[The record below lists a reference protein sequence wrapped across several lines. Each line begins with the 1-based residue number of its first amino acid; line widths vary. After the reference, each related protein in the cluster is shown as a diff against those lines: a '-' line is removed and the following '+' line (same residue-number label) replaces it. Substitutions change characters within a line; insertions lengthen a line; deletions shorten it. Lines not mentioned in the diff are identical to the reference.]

1 MSINPPLQVMDVYYP
16 LPITHY
22 LLPITIMNW
31 LKKIPL
37 AWHQLMKEKTRLLV
51 AIAGI
56 GFADML
62 IFIQLGFNDSL
73 YDGAI
78 QAQSLLHADL
88 VMINRQLESLTT
100 PQNFSR
106 ERLYQTLAYDG
117 VSSVSSIYIGT
128 GEWKNPRTRI
138 DRTIL
143 IWGIDPNASSF
154 TVPEIQQ
161 NAKRLQ
167 ILNTALFDRASR
179 PEYGAIADTVEK
191 QGSVEVQL
199 NRQNIQTIGL
209 FRVGA
214 SFAADGNVIVSN
226 STFLKLF
233 STRKS
238 NQIEI
243 GLIQLKPGTNS
254 ESIKAQLTANLPNDV
269 RVMTPK
275 EFAEVEKYYWES
287 QGAIGFIFG
296 LGVVVGIIVGI
307 VIVYQILYT
316 DVANHLPEYATLKA
330 MGYSDR
336 YLLGVLIQESL
347 ILAILGYIPGFLISI
362 GLYQIAAAA
371 ILMPIG
377 MKIER
382 AIFVLAI
389 TIVMCSISGA
399 IAMQKLRSADPAD
412 VF

>member
-1 MSINPPLQVMDVYYP
+1 MKISNF
-16 LPITHY
+16 
-22 LLPITIMNW
+22 

-56 GFADML
+56 SFADML

-73 YDGAI
+73 YDSAT
-78 QAQSLLHADL
+78 QTQSLLQADL
-88 VMINRQLESLTT
+88 VMINRQFESLSTL
-100 PQNFSR
+100 QSFSR
-106 ERLYQTLAYDG
+106 ERLYQTLAYNG
-117 VSSVSSIYIGT
+117 VSSVSSIYIGR
-128 GEWKNPRTRI
+128 GEWKNPTTRI

-143 IWGIDPNASSF
+143 IWGIDPNAPSF
-154 TVPEIQQ
+154 AVPEIQQ

-167 ILNTALFDRASR
+167 LLNTALFDRASR
-179 PEYGAIADTVEK
+179 PEYGAIAETVEK
-191 QGSVEVQL
+191 QGSVEIQL
-199 NRQNIQTIGL
+199 NQQNIRTIGL
-209 FRVGA
+209 FRIGA

-226 STFLKLF
+226 STFLKLLAE
-233 STRKS
+233 RKS

-254 ESIKAQLTANLPNDV
+254 ETVKAQLTANLPNDV
-269 RVMTPK
+269 RVMTPQ

-336 YLLGVLIQESL
+336 YLLSVLIQESI
-347 ILAILGYIPGFLISI
+347 ILAILGYIPGFLISL
-362 GLYQIAAAA
+362 GLYQVAAAA

-377 MKIER
+377 MKAER

-389 TIVMCSISGA
+389 TFIMCSISGA

>member
-1 MSINPPLQVMDVYYP
+1 MK
-16 LPITHY
+16 
-22 LLPITIMNW
+22 W

-56 GFADML
+56 SFADML

-73 YDGAI
+73 YDSAT
-78 QAQSLLHADL
+78 QTQSLLQADL
-88 VMINRQLESLTT
+88 VMINRQFESLSTL
-100 PQNFSR
+100 QSFSR
-106 ERLYQTLAYDG
+106 ERLYQTLAYNG
-117 VSSVSSIYIGT
+117 VSSVSSIYIGR
-128 GEWKNPRTRI
+128 GEWKNPTTRI

-143 IWGIDPNASSF
+143 IWGIDPNAPSF
-154 TVPEIQQ
+154 AVPEIQQ

-167 ILNTALFDRASR
+167 LLNTALFDRASR
-179 PEYGAIADTVEK
+179 PEYGAIAETVEK
-191 QGSVEVQL
+191 QGSVEIQL
-199 NRQNIQTIGL
+199 NQQNIRTIGL
-209 FRVGA
+209 FRIGA

-226 STFLKLF
+226 STFLKLLAE
-233 STRKS
+233 RKS

-254 ESIKAQLTANLPNDV
+254 ETVKAQLTANLPNDV
-269 RVMTPK
+269 RVMTPQ

-336 YLLGVLIQESL
+336 YLLSVLIQESI
-347 ILAILGYIPGFLISI
+347 ILAILGYIPGFLISL
-362 GLYQIAAAA
+362 GLYQVAAAA

-377 MKIER
+377 MKVER

-389 TIVMCSISGA
+389 TFIMCSISGA

>member
-1 MSINPPLQVMDVYYP
+1 MFSK
-16 LPITHY
+16 
-22 LLPITIMNW
+22 W
-31 LKKIPL
+31 LRKIPL
-37 AWHQLMKEKTRLLV
+37 AWHQLRKEKTRLLV

-73 YDGAI
+73 YDGAT
-78 QAQSLLHADL
+78 QTQSLLQADL
-88 VMINRQLESLTT
+88 VTINRQFESLSTLKSF
-100 PQNFSR
+100 PR
-106 ERLYQTLAYDG
+106 ERLYQTLANSS
-117 VSSVSSIYIGT
+117 VASVSSIYIGR
-128 GEWKNPRTRI
+128 GEWKNPATRI

-143 IWGIDPNASSF
+143 IWGIDPNAPSF
-154 TVPEIQQ
+154 AVPEIQQ

-167 ILNTALFDRASR
+167 VLNTALFDRASR
-179 PEYGAIADTVEK
+179 PEYGAIADAIQK
-191 QGSVEVQL
+191 QGSIEVEL
-199 NRQNIQTIGL
+199 NRQNIQAIGL
-209 FRVGA
+209 FRIGA
-214 SFAADGNVIVSN
+214 SFAADGNVIIGD
-226 STFLKLF
+226 STFLKLL
-233 STRKS
+233 SDRRS

-243 GLIQLKPGTNS
+243 GLIQLKPGTNP
-254 ESIKAQLTANLPNDV
+254 ETVKAQLTASLPNDV
-269 RVMTPK
+269 RVMTPQ

-296 LGVVVGIIVGI
+296 LGVIVGIIVGI

-336 YLLGVLIQESL
+336 YLLGVLIQESI
-347 ILAILGYIPGFLISI
+347 ILAILGYIPGFLISL
-362 GLYQIAAAA
+362 GLYELAAAV

-382 AIFVLAI
+382 AIFVLI
-389 TIVMCSISGA
+389 LTFVMCSISGA

>member
-1 MSINPPLQVMDVYYP
+1 MK
-16 LPITHY
+16 
-22 LLPITIMNW
+22 W

-73 YDGAI
+73 YDSAT
-78 QAQSLLHADL
+78 QTQSLLQADL
-88 VMINRQLESLTT
+88 VMINRQFESLSTL
-100 PQNFSR
+100 QSFSR
-106 ERLYQTLAYDG
+106 ERLYQTLAYND
-117 VSSVSSIYIGT
+117 VSSVSSIYIGR
-128 GEWKNPRTRI
+128 GEWKNPTTRI

-143 IWGIDPNASSF
+143 IWGIDPNAPSF
-154 TVPEIQQ
+154 AVPEIQQ

-167 ILNTALFDRASR
+167 LLNTALFDRASR
-179 PEYGAIADTVEK
+179 PEYGAIAETVEK
-191 QGSVEVQL
+191 QGSVEIQL
-199 NRQNIQTIGL
+199 NQQNIRTIGL
-209 FRVGA
+209 FRIGA

-226 STFLKLF
+226 STFLKLLAE
-233 STRKS
+233 RKS

-254 ESIKAQLTANLPNDV
+254 ETVKAQLTANLPNDV
-269 RVMTPK
+269 RVMTPQ

-336 YLLGVLIQESL
+336 YLLSVLIQESI
-347 ILAILGYIPGFLISI
+347 ILAILGYIPGFLISL
-362 GLYQIAAAA
+362 GLYQVAAAA

-377 MKIER
+377 MKVER

-389 TIVMCSISGA
+389 TFIMCSISGA

>member
-1 MSINPPLQVMDVYYP
+1 MK
-16 LPITHY
+16 
-22 LLPITIMNW
+22 W

-56 GFADML
+56 SFADML

-73 YDGAI
+73 YDSAT
-78 QAQSLLHADL
+78 QTQSLLQADL
-88 VMINRQLESLTT
+88 VMINRQFESLSTL
-100 PQNFSR
+100 QSFSR
-106 ERLYQTLAYDG
+106 ERLYQTLAYND
-117 VSSVSSIYIGT
+117 VSSVSSIYIGR
-128 GEWKNPRTRI
+128 GEWKNPTTRI

-143 IWGIDPNASSF
+143 IWGIDPNAPSF
-154 TVPEIQQ
+154 AVPEIQQ

-167 ILNTALFDRASR
+167 LLNTALFDRASR
-179 PEYGAIADTVEK
+179 PEYGAIAETVEK
-191 QGSVEVQL
+191 QGSVEIQL
-199 NRQNIQTIGL
+199 NQQNIRTIGL
-209 FRVGA
+209 FRIGA

-226 STFLKLF
+226 STFLKLLAE
-233 STRKS
+233 RKS

-254 ESIKAQLTANLPNDV
+254 ETVKAQLTANLPNDV
-269 RVMTPK
+269 RVMTPQ

-336 YLLGVLIQESL
+336 YLLSVLIQESI
-347 ILAILGYIPGFLISI
+347 ILAILGYIPGFLISL
-362 GLYQIAAAA
+362 GLYQVAAAA

-377 MKIER
+377 MKVER

-389 TIVMCSISGA
+389 TFIMCSISGA

>member
-1 MSINPPLQVMDVYYP
+1 MK
-16 LPITHY
+16 
-22 LLPITIMNW
+22 W

-56 GFADML
+56 SFADML

-73 YDGAI
+73 YDSAT
-78 QAQSLLHADL
+78 QTQSLLQADL
-88 VMINRQLESLTT
+88 VMINRQFESLSTL
-100 PQNFSR
+100 QSFSR
-106 ERLYQTLAYDG
+106 ERLYQTLAYNG
-117 VSSVSSIYIGT
+117 VSSVSSIYIGR
-128 GEWKNPRTRI
+128 GEWKNPTTRI

-143 IWGIDPNASSF
+143 IWGIDPNAPSF
-154 TVPEIQQ
+154 AVPEIQQ

-167 ILNTALFDRASR
+167 LLNTALFDRASR
-179 PEYGAIADTVEK
+179 PEYGAIAETVEK
-191 QGSVEVQL
+191 QGSVEIQL
-199 NRQNIQTIGL
+199 NQQNIRTIGL
-209 FRVGA
+209 FRIGA

-226 STFLKLF
+226 STFLKLLAD
-233 STRKS
+233 RKS

-254 ESIKAQLTANLPNDV
+254 ETVKAQLTANLPNDV
-269 RVMTPK
+269 RVMTPQ

-336 YLLGVLIQESL
+336 YLLSVLIQESI
-347 ILAILGYIPGFLISI
+347 ILAILGYIPGFLISL
-362 GLYQIAAAA
+362 GLYQVAAAA

-377 MKIER
+377 MKVER

-389 TIVMCSISGA
+389 TFIMCSISGA